1 MHTSFEPFWEGTSKQ
16 HSDFRVNAW
25 SACHLKSQSTYSKLL
40 RIRRKP
46 LRAAD
51 VSHFASRG
59 GAAAM
64 AKGRRQSPKTVSP
77 VPATGGHD
85 SPPFH
90 VHLFILCCRTPKAF
104 FNYFR
109 SCLSLWFI
117 HFCRCLLEVCSSLTS
132 SSTDGAC
139 FIQGSLGA
147 VTKRDTALCNLGRKE
162 ALIDGLMWYLS
173 L

>member
-117 HFCRCLLEVCSSLTS
+117 HFCRCLWRSVPASPHRPQMLPALFREVWE
-132 SSTDGAC
+132 
-139 FIQGSLGA
+139 Q
-147 VTKRDTALCNLGRKE
+147 
-162 ALIDGLMWYLS
+162 
-173 L
+173 

>member
-1 MHTSFEPFWEGTSKQ
+1 MPGRREEAKCLETGLSSFCMHTSFEPFWEGTSKQ

-90 VHLFILCCRTPKAF
+90 M
-104 FNYFR
+104 
-109 SCLSLWFI
+109 S
-117 HFCRCLLEVCSSLTS
+117 LEVCSSLTS
-132 SSTDGAC
+132 SSTDAAC
-139 FIQGSLGA
+139 FVQGSLGA
-147 VTKRDTALCNLGRKE
+147 VTKRATALRNLGRK
-162 ALIDGLMWYLS
+162 
-173 L
+173 